1 MVDYYQGLIS
11 IRKALPEL
19 RHARINDFKFQG
31 LSETALGYVIKNS
44 VAVYLNGSKAEP
56 VSTELP
62 EGEWKLL
69 ANKEQVNPDGIQTM
83 SGMITLPHT
92 SGMVLQKIN

>member
-1 MVDYYQGLIS
+1 
-11 IRKALPEL
+11 
-19 RHARINDFKFQG
+19 
-31 LSETALGYVIKNS
+31 

-83 SGMITLPHT
+83 SGMITLPRT